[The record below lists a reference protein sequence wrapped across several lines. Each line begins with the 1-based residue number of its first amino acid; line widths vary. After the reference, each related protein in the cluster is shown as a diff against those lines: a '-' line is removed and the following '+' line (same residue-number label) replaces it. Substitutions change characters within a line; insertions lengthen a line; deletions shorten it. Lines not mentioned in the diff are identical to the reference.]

1 MERRLQEAFELA
13 CSACELPV
21 PRIVSAPRT
30 EDLVMTISNVCVCDF
45 AWLAQLLDKVSKN
58 EQFAALVGVAGHEMS
73 HTIDPKFWPRIER
86 ERLADPRLLDIIHR
100 RKTACMIEASAVMGG
115 ISAGASEHLER
126 SLRNYGGHLGL
137 AFQIADDVLDAEA
150 TTEVLGKTAG
160 KDVVAGKLTYVK
172 CYGVAAARTRARAE
186 ADRAVDAL
194 SGFGHEADWLRDLA
208 RFVVQRTF

>member
-86 ERLADPRLLDIIHR
+86 ERLADVFAGNVLRKLKLPTQPYKKWLQVNDQKSPRHPPTRERWAAIDA
-100 RKTACMIEASAVMGG
+100 KSYQAV
-115 ISAGASEHLER
+115 
-126 SLRNYGGHLGL
+126 
-137 AFQIADDVLDAEA
+137 
-150 TTEVLGKTAG
+150 
-160 KDVVAGKLTYVK
+160 
-172 CYGVAAARTRARAE
+172 AR
-186 ADRAVDAL
+186 
-194 SGFGHEADWLRDLA
+194 
-208 RFVVQRTF
+208 